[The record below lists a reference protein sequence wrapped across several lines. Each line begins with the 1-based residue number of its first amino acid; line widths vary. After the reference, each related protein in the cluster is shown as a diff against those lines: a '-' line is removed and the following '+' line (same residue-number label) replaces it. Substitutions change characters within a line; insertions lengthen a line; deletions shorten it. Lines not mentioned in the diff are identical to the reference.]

1 MTAATRS
8 IWWSLLA
15 ALGLAALASGAAGAV
30 YGGEA
35 AWHTVIVLAPLGA
48 VTTLLTGWLA
58 ERRALLGSLRRQ
70 FALAA
75 TIAVLTLLAATGLFA
90 ARMFVSN
97 HDAFFTAV
105 LAIYAGLI
113 GWWAG
118 AMLATRALAD
128 LDVVRTGLGAV
139 GEGERGV
146 RFTTTGRDEIAD
158 LAAAAAAMEAKIVR
172 EERARRELVAAVSH
186 DLRTPL
192 TSMRLVT
199 DAVGDGILPDAERDA
214 YLAQLGGHVRQLAA
228 LVDDLFELS
237 RLEAGDI
244 GWSAERVDLE
254 EIVQGTVTAMLPQ
267 AAASSVSV
275 SAILADD
282 VGGAHGSPEQL
293 RRVLLNLIQNAV
305 RHTPADGSVVVR
317 AERAN
322 GGVEIEVADTGSGI
336 PHEQRERVF
345 DAFTRGDDARTSDGA
360 GLGLAISRAIVE
372 AHGGRIWIE
381 DAVVGTRVRFS
392 VPAAA

>member
-15 ALGLAALASGAAGAV
+15 ALCLAALAAGATRIV
-30 YGGEA
+30 YGAEA
-35 AWHTVIVLAPLGA
+35 ARQTAIVLAPLGA
-48 VTTLLTGWLA
+48 VTTLLAGGLA
-58 ERRALLGSLRRQ
+58 HHRALLGSLRRQ
-70 FALAA
+70 FAVAA
-75 TIAVLTLLAATGLFA
+75 AIAVLTLLAATALFA

-118 AMLATRALAD
+118 AMLAMRALAD
-128 LDVVRTGLGAV
+128 LESVGAGLDAV

-146 RFTTTGRDEIAD
+146 LFTTTGRDEIAE
-158 LAAAAAAMEAKIVR
+158 LAAAAEAMQIKLTR

-192 TSMRLVT
+192 TNMRLVT

-237 RLEAGDI
+237 RLDAGDI

-254 EIVQGTVTAMLPQ
+254 EIVHGTVTAMRPQ

-275 SAILADD
+275 SAILDED
-282 VGGAHGSPEQL
+282 VGGALGNPEQL
-293 RRVLLNLIQNAV
+293 RRVLFNLIQNAV

-317 AERAN
+317 AQRAN
-322 GGVEIEVADTGSGI
+322 GGVEIEVADTGAGI
-336 PHEQRERVF
+336 PPDQRERVF
-345 DAFTRGDDARTSDGA
+345 DAFARGDDARTSDGA
-360 GLGLAISRAIVE
+360 GLGLAIARAIVE

-381 DAVVGTRVRFS
+381 EAVVGTRVRFS
-392 VPAAA
+392 VPTVA